1 MLIGGV
7 YGRQI
12 GGVKYGI
19 AWYLGVTCAFGWMM
33 RPKRCFF
40 AMLAVVYFIG
50 LEAVHGA
57 KERDQEATVPLHGF
71 VYLSLTTDGCSREER
86 RW

>member
-1 MLIGGV
+1 MCFRLDDEAEEML
-7 YGRQI
+7 
-12 GGVKYGI
+12 
-19 AWYLGVTCAFGWMM
+19 
-33 RPKRCFF
+33 F

-71 VYLSLTTDGCSREER
+71 VYLSLTTDGYSREER